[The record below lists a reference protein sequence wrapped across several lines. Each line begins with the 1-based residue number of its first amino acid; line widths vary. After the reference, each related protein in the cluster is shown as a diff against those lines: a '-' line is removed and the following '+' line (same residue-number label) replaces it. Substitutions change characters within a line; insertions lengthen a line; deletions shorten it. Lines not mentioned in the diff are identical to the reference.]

1 MHEKNKLINTIIS
14 DIFVKSRFKG
24 TILNRIQK
32 YYNLVSKSQT
42 KLITSLQQKKYRT
55 QHGLFVAEGP
65 KVIAEL
71 LHEGLKLHS
80 FFSTNPAEIKALN
93 HFVVSE
99 ADLKKISF
107 LTTANTSLA
116 VFEIPK
122 TKLFKDT
129 GLIVALDAVRDPG
142 NLGTIIRLCDWFGVQ
157 QILCSEDTA
166 DCFNPKVVQATM
178 GSLARVAVHY
188 VSLSEYFEKT
198 TLPIFGGFMEG
209 KNIYTEKLPKDGIV
223 VMGNEANGISEEILQ
238 QITHKLTIP
247 RFGNIQKTESL
258 NVATATAILLS
269 EFRRAIEM

>member
-32 YYNLVSKSQT
+32 YYILVSKSQT

-71 LHEGLKLHS
+71 LNEGLKLHS
-80 FFSTNPAEIKALN
+80 FFSTNSEEISGPDHYLVTEN
-93 HFVVSE
+93 E
-99 ADLKKISF
+99 LKKISF
-107 LTTANTSLA
+107 LKTANSSLA

-122 TKLFKDT
+122 TSPYKDA
-129 GLIVALDAVRDPG
+129 GLIVALDAIRDPG
-142 NLGTIIRLCDWFGVQ
+142 NLGTIIRLCDWFGVK

-188 VSLSEYFEKT
+188 VSLAEYFEKT
-198 TLPIFGGFMEG
+198 ALPIFGGFMDG
-209 KNIYTEKLPKDGIV
+209 KNIYSEKLPKEGIV
-223 VMGNEANGISEEILQ
+223 VMGNEANGISEEIKQ
-238 QITHKLTIP
+238 QITHRISIP
-247 RFGNIQKTESL
+247 RFGDSQKTESL

-269 EFRRAIEM
+269 EFRRSIEM